1 MQSNR
6 NEDYTIWTGYDGMD
20 ENDIREMI
28 DEICADS
35 TQENPDGKE

>member
-6 NEDYTIWTGYDGMD
+6 NEDYTIWTSYDGMD

-28 DEICADS
+28 DEISAGS